1 MNLYEKFE
9 TLHDELRESF
19 TLSVSEKIEDEDTDC
34 KRYLVFLLG
43 GESFGVPVEQLKEI
57 LTDKV
62 IEPIAQA
69 PAGIDGIINYK
80 NKLLPVTSMHH
91 LLQINVSELKEYALL
106 ICRDLKSV
114 SALRVDALANLIPIK
129 KTEIKPNVS
138 GHPASVDQIIS
149 GEIYFDKGLITLLNL
164 SSL

>member
-9 TLHDELRESF
+9 TLHNELRESF
-19 TLSVSEKIEDEDTDC
+19 TLSVSETIEDEDTDC
-34 KRYLVFLLG
+34 KRYLIFLLG
-43 GESFGVPVEQLKEI
+43 RESFGVPVEQLKEI

-91 LLQINVSELKEYALL
+91 LLQIKVAELKEYTLL

-129 KTEIKPNVS
+129 QTDIKPNIS
-138 GHPASVDQIIS
+138 GHSASVEQIIS
-149 GEIYFDKGLITLLNL
+149 GEIYFDKRLITLLNL

>member
-9 TLHDELRESF
+9 TLHDELRKSF
-19 TLSVSEKIEDEDTDC
+19 RLSVSETIEEDTDSN
-34 KRYLVFLLG
+34 RYLIFLLG
-43 GESFGVPVEQLKEI
+43 REFFGVPVDQLQEI

-80 NKLLPVTSMHH
+80 NKLLPVTSMHY
-91 LLQINVSELKEYALL
+91 LLQIKASESKKYAIL
-106 ICRDLKSV
+106 ICRNLKSV

-129 KTEIKPNVS
+129 TTEIKPNIS
-138 GHPASVDQIIS
+138 GHSSSVEQIIS
-149 GEIYFDKGLITLLNL
+149 GEIYFKEGLITLLNL
-164 SSL
+164 RSL